1 MNYSFKSYLKERL
14 ENRKAWS
21 DYFLYC
27 LVHWEINDKVS
38 GEYYKDKPLLSII
51 LKLYF
56 LPINIIK
63 FFYRIRT
70 WHYYL
75 KTETE
80 IDVLRKELKE
90 DDAIIP
96 KFLTESSPQNKGAND
111 EHP

>member
-1 MNYSFKSYLKERL
+1 MNHSFKSYLKERL

-27 LVHWEINDKVS
+27 LRHWEINDKVS
-38 GEYYKDKPLLSII
+38 GEYFKDKALLSIT
-51 LKLYF
+51 LKLYY

-63 FFYRIRT
+63 LFYRIRT

-80 IDVLRKELKE
+80 IEVLRKEIEE
-90 DDAIIP
+90 DDAVVP
-96 KFLTESSPQNKGAND
+96 KFLTESPPEDKAGKQ
-111 EHP
+111 